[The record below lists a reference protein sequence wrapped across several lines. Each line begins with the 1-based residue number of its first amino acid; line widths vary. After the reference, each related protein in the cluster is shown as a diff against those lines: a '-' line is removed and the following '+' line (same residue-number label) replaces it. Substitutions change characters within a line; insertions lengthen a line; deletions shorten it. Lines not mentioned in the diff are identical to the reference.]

1 MKQRLS
7 LLAVFAALLAPA
19 CVVTIDG
26 DEADVDTL
34 WSYDRPRLSG
44 SGVSA
49 TQTREVAEFRSVSV
63 NGSGA
68 VRVKLGEAQSL
79 RVITDDNLI
88 EHVRTRVEDG
98 ALVVDWDRG
107 SYSPKV
113 ALVVELSAPSLE
125 AVGLGGSGDL
135 TFTGLDAERFGASI
149 AGSGSV
155 RGSGKCGRLNL
166 SIAGSGDLRVYDVVA
181 REVEVSIAGSG
192 SAYVH
197 AHDKLDVSISGSGDV
212 RYRGKPAISRSIA
225 GSGSVRPE

>member
-1 MKQRLS
+1 MKQRLA
-7 LLAVFAALLAPA
+7 LAVLYAALFAPA
-19 CVVTIDG
+19 CVISIDG
-26 DEADVDTL
+26 DDADVDTL
-34 WSYDRPRLSG
+34 WSYDRPRLRG

-49 TQTREVAEFRSVSV
+49 TQTREVGEFRSLEV

-68 VRVKLGEAQSL
+68 VRITLGEAQSL
-79 RVITDDNLI
+79 RVTTDDNLL

-98 ALVVDWDRG
+98 VLVVDWARG

-113 ALVVELSAPSLE
+113 ALVVEVSAPSLE
-125 AVGLGGSGDL
+125 AVSLGGSGDL
-135 TFTGLDAERFGASI
+135 TFKGLDAERFSASI

-155 RGSGKCGRLNL
+155 SGSGKCGQLSL
-166 SIAGSGDLRVYDVVA
+166 SIAGSGDLRVYDVIA

-197 AHDKLDVSISGSGDV
+197 AHEKLDVSISGSGDV

-225 GSGSVRPE
+225 GSGSVRAD